1 MVYLKITSKMFLFLF
16 FVILRCSIP
25 NCESLG
31 RSDHSR
37 LLLCKLWEHLWPKA
51 ISPDLIWRWASR
63 NQGALFNIF
72 LYHSLEWGE
81 MEFDVTSLLP
91 RRERKILEKVY
102 YYQGD
107 WTCETLGGVFQP
119 TQAFFASFSWM
130 NFWYDYL
137 EDVHFVVLTS
147 RLPYQCFVSL
157 CYQKVVFLDF
167 RLVGWWKKKTK
178 DTWTRAST

>member
-1 MVYLKITSKMFLFLF
+1 MFPFLF
-16 FVILRCSIP
+16 FVLLRCSIP

-37 LLLCKLWEHLWPKA
+37 LLLCKLWESLWPKA

-91 RRERKILEKVY
+91 RRQRKILEKVC

-107 WTCETLGGVFQP
+107 WTCETLGGVFHS
-119 TQAFFASFSWM
+119 TQAFFASSSLM

-137 EDVHFVVLTS
+137 EDVHFVILTS
-147 RLPYQCFVSL
+147 RLSYQCFVGL
-157 CYQKVVFLDF
+157 CYQKVVFSDF
-167 RLVGWWKKKTK
+167 RLVGWWEKKAK
-178 DTWTRAST
+178 DTWMRAST

>member
-1 MVYLKITSKMFLFLF
+1 MFLFLF
-16 FVILRCSIP
+16 FVILRCSVP

-63 NQGALFNIF
+63 NQGGLFNIF

-81 MEFDVTSLLP
+81 MEFDVTSLYQGG
-91 RRERKILEKVY
+91 EKILEKV

-137 EDVHFVVLTS
+137 EGCPLCRPHKPLAIPVLCESLLPMGSFCRLWKHWMVEKKDKGHLDEGINIEES
-147 RLPYQCFVSL
+147 RNV
-157 CYQKVVFLDF
+157 
-167 RLVGWWKKKTK
+167 
-178 DTWTRAST
+178 